1 MDLAGI
7 SLDIDTPADFAVLSN
22 GQQRPWQTVEE

>member
-7 SLDIDTPADFAVLSN
+7 GLDTPADFAVLSK
-22 GQQRPWQTVEE
+22 GQQRPQQTVEE